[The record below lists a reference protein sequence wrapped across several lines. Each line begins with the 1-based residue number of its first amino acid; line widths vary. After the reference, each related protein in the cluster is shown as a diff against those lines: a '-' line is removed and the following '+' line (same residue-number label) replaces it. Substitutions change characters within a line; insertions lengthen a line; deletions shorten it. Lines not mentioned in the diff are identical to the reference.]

1 MFLVQRVFTR
11 PSADIAFYQP
21 TTEFRTHFKTAYK
34 DSGKI
39 LSNTVTLSEDRL
51 KQVISTMWTD
61 EATWNAYREDPVCV
75 EHFTARNAYNEANS
89 ITDDRVTSAL

>member
-11 PSADIAFYQP
+11 PSADIAFYQL
-21 TTEFRTHFKTAYK
+21 TTEFRDHFKTAYK

-39 LSNTVTLSEDRL
+39 LSSTVTLSEDRL

-61 EATWNAYREDPVCV
+61 EATWNAYREDAICV
-75 EHFTARNAYNEANS
+75 AHFEARNAYNVTNS
-89 ITDDRVTSAL
+89 IADERVTSAL

>member
-11 PSADIAFYQP
+11 PSADIAFYQL
-21 TTEFRTHFKTAYK
+21 TIEFRDHFKAAYK
-34 DSGKI
+34 DSGKT
-39 LSNTVTLSEDRL
+39 LSNTVTFSEDRL

-75 EHFTARNAYNEANS
+75 EHFTARNAYNVANS
-89 ITDDRVTSAL
+89 IADERVTSAL

>member
-11 PSADIAFYQP
+11 PSADIAFYQL
-21 TTEFRTHFKTAYK
+21 TTEFRDHFKTTYK

-61 EATWNAYREDPVCV
+61 EATWNAYREDAICM
-75 EHFTARNAYNEANS
+75 EHFAARNAYNDQFS
-89 ITDDRVTSAL
+89 ITGERATSAL

>member
-11 PSADIAFYQP
+11 PSVDIAFYQL
-21 TTEFRTHFKTAYK
+21 TTAFRDHYKTTYK
-34 DSGKI
+34 DAGKV

-51 KQVISTMWTD
+51 KQVISTMWSD

-75 EHFTARNAYNEANS
+75 EHFTARNAYNATNN